1 MKLSSLTTQGIAI
14 LSAAAIF
21 GAPSLMGKL
30 SGSSVNGATKAGSV
44 SGPETWRIGEPI
56 RYENMTIFP
65 LISKSEADTS
75 GFETLDEGLAS
86 GEVLVS
92 EHGSEYLRR
101 ARDGSAVSSP
111 VYNSGASV
119 NQLVLI
125 NRGKKPLLLLAGEV
139 VAGGNQ
145 DRIVA
150 KDRIVSP
157 GAEPL
162 PLDVFCVEHGRWTG
176 ESAKFGAAKMM
187 VHPSVREKAA
197 IEADQAQVWNAV
209 NRGTTQSQAAQAYD
223 ATVLPQVAVGG
234 TAGGVVDARPAAG
247 GGSSS
252 GVAAA
257 VPPPTITAGR
267 INSAIATAAPTQS
280 YRKIYQ
286 SAQIAQPVEEFVN
299 EMNRRFAR
307 ATEGL
312 KGEGV
317 IGVIVAYGGEVAWT
331 DAFAS
336 PALFR
341 QYWSKLLRSYV
352 IEALARPQTKE
363 QASLDDARAFL
374 TRTKGHE
381 REESD
386 PGVYVW
392 KERTEGQYSEI
403 ELESLA
409 PETLTLHWMKVLR
422 TN

>member
-1 MKLSSLTTQGIAI
+1 MKLSSSTKQVVAVFATAAI
-14 LSAAAIF
+14 L
-21 GAPSLMGKL
+21 GAPSLFGNFSGGSG
-30 SGSSVNGATKAGSV
+30 SGSSIGGTSA
-44 SGPETWRIGEPI
+44 GPETWRIGEPV

-65 LISKSEADTS
+65 LIAKFGADTS
-75 GFETLDEGLAS
+75 VFETLDEGLAS
-86 GEVLVS
+86 GEVLVT

-101 ARDGSAVSSP
+101 SRDGSTAPSP
-111 VYNSGASV
+111 GYNSGAAV

-125 NRGKKPLLLLAGEV
+125 NRGKKPVLLLAGEV

-145 DRIVA
+145 DRIVG
-150 KDRIVSP
+150 KDRIVP
-157 GAEPL
+157 VGGEPL

-176 ESAKFGAAKMM
+176 ESTKFGAAKMM

-197 IEADQAQVWNAV
+197 VEADQVQVWNAV
-209 NRGTTQSQAAQAYD
+209 NRGSTE
-223 ATVLPQVAVGG
+223 TVEVNALPAGGAGGTVGG
-234 TAGGVVDARPAAG
+234 TAGGTASRG
-247 GGSSS
+247 
-252 GVAAA
+252 AAA
-257 VPPPTITAGR
+257 APVVSANR
-267 INSAIATAAPTQS
+267 INSAIATVAPTNS

-286 SAQIAQPVEEFVN
+286 SAQIAQPVEKFAN

-307 ATEGL
+307 STEGL

-317 IGVIVAYGGEVAWT
+317 IGVIVAYGGEVAWS

-341 QYWSKLLRSYV
+341 QYWSKLLRSYAV
-352 IEALARPQTKE
+352 EALARPGTKE
-363 QASLDDARAFL
+363 EGSIEDAHTFLSRA
-374 TRTKGHE
+374 KGHE
-381 REESD
+381 REESE

-392 KERTEGQYSEI
+392 RERTQGQYSEI